1 MLDSLLYVIEEILLQ
16 KKRVIY
22 YFLSFLSCYSMFFF
36 VFLIPLVA
44 CVWFRVESS
53 CHLLQKNVSF
63 THFASIE
70 SEIFWRSREGT
81 TICFLLW
88 FVNIWWKALNVTGWP
103 VTFDAAALWFFYYLC
118 KKVKAPSF
126 IFLLYLLRLCLW
138 LTYLINSIG
147 NFIYFKL
154 T

>member
-53 CHLLQKNVSF
+53 CHLLQKKCQF
-63 THFASIE
+63 H
-70 SEIFWRSREGT
+70 
-81 TICFLLW
+81 
-88 FVNIWWKALNVTGWP
+88 P
-103 VTFDAAALWFFYYLC
+103 
-118 KKVKAPSF
+118 
-126 IFLLYLLRLCLW
+126 LRLD
-138 LTYLINSIG
+138 
-147 NFIYFKL
+147 
-154 T
+154 